1 MDIFKEIAALM
12 GKAEIADMEQAI
24 RKGKEYVL
32 AEIHVF
38 NAGAYVSV
46 VFGDYG
52 IGEVETEYGVKIET
66 ERFLECFIEHA
77 TKEQKAEYEK
87 LLDKN
92 V

>member
-1 MDIFKEIAALM
+1 MDIFKEVVALM

-24 RKGKEYVL
+24 KEEKEYVL

-52 IGEVETEYGVKIET
+52 IGEVETGYGVKIET
-66 ERFLECFIEHA
+66 ERFFECFMEYA
-77 TKEQKAEYEK
+77 TKAQKEEYER